1 MGQIE
6 QPPALPTVMRER
18 YKSLRGAILER
29 LDDFSRVPA
38 EAYFY
43 ELCYCLLT
51 PQSKARNAA
60 VVVDMLQIRGFE
72 KKEFDPTELL
82 AAPEHYIRFHNT
94 KARRLLAARE
104 QIGAVQ
110 SLLQAGHSPEQ
121 ERAWLVEHIGGLG
134 MKEASHF
141 LRNIG
146 RRGIAI
152 LDRHIIK
159 HLGYCGV
166 KIESDRIGQHKY
178 YQEIERY
185 WRDFAAN
192 EGISIDEMDLLFWSA
207 ETGEILK

>member
-1 MGQIE
+1 MGQTM
-6 QPPALPTVMRER
+6 PWPALPNVMRER
-18 YKSLRGAILER
+18 YTSLRGAILKR
-29 LDDFSRVPA
+29 LEDFSQVPA

-60 VVVDMLQIRGFE
+60 AVVDLLQIRGFKE
-72 KKEFDPTELL
+72 KEFDPTELL

-94 KARRLLAARE
+94 KARRLLTVRE

-110 SLLQAGHSPEQ
+110 SLLQEQRSPEQ

-159 HLGYCGV
+159 HLGYCG
-166 KIESDRIGQHKY
+166 IEIEPSRIAQRKY
-178 YQEIERY
+178 YQETESR
-185 WRDFAAN
+185 WREFAAS